1 MNCNDPEDVQ
11 LPKLEPLNC
20 YLFSLSAT
28 MVTTLWLRQTA
39 SLCSACI
46 RSLFKWVKDK
56 LWERLFCVG
65 LESNLEILTVDNL
78 SDKIVNGL
86 PEPHLNPTESLRCKW
101 RQSHSHAVNL
111 IETPQLVVYRELGS
125 GLLTPLQIA
134 QHANIHVTDCAR
146 KIKYTPM
153 RTDLSRE
160 HIAFKLS
167 CMVHCKNKF
176 S

>member
-1 MNCNDPEDVQ
+1 MNWNAPEDVQ

-20 YLFSLSAT
+20 CLFSLSAT
-28 MVTTLWLRQTA
+28 MVTTLWLRQPA

-65 LESNLEILTVDNL
+65 LESNFRNIDSGQTISQKNLLMDYQSRILIQLKVFVVSEEKVTASEPDWNSITCCISWARFWAVDTTSN
-78 SDKIVNGL
+78 SS
-86 PEPHLNPTESLRCKW
+86 TCKYTC
-101 RQSHSHAVNL
+101 H
-111 IETPQLVVYRELGS
+111 
-125 GLLTPLQIA
+125 
-134 QHANIHVTDCAR
+134 DCAR
-146 KIKYTPM
+146 KSKYTPM

-167 CMVHCKNKF
+167 CMVHCKNNF